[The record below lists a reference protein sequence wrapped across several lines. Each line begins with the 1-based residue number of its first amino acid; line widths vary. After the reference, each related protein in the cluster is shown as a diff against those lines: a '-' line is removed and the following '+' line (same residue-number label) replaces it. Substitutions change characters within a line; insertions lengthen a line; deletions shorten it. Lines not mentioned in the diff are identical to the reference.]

1 MLGTAGHQG
10 QTSPPGAGDGNAA
23 QSGSSSSPLDDQ
35 SLTTITELLRLSRE
49 FRQSTSQV
57 RRIQRGSPG
66 AGALGCAVSSF
77 NMTLSSKVTECQQMF
92 MRCSKF
98 PGMNVLEAKF
108 KEFQNTLNEPFNDG
122 GNEGGYNQR
131 VHVLEKLNYT
141 NGKLCG
147 AVEVIMEYNECSKSS
162 KLVGQPLQPLHRRLN
177 FDVASSPPQRSTG
190 FGNLQPI
197 PAVSPQQGNQI
208 LGGPFPL
215 TTAPPAQQ
223 PSQNASGL
231 GLGGGLAPQGG
242 AGLQLRQKPQTQ
254 NASGLDLG
262 RGMGLFSSRNPG
274 VTGGL
279 TLGGKQTTQTVT
291 PFSTRQLRAGSGQLQ
306 RSTCSPALCVL
317 LTCIIIATTISL
329 TAVIT
334 SPFGSTLLGTT
345 SQDQVVCYSIRYTC
359 PRIVE

>member
-131 VHVLEKLNYT
+131 VHVLEKMNYT

-223 PSQNASGL
+223 PSQNVSGL
-231 GLGGGLAPQGG
+231 GLG
-242 AGLQLRQKPQTQ
+242 
-254 NASGLDLG
+254 
-262 RGMGLFSSRNPG
+262 RGTGLFSSRNPG
-274 VTGGL
+274 SRGLSTFQSDVTGGL

-359 PRIVE
+359 PRIQTFASSLS